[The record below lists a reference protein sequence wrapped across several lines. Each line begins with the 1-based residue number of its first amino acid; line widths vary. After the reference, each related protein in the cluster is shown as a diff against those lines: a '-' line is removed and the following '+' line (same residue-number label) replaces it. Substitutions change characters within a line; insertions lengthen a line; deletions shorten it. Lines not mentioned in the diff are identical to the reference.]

1 MEDAIP
7 LSNYE
12 LECEM
17 DKNTEKIKKLEK
29 CISDLEKSNVK
40 LGWKLGELETELA
53 KIRKPAKG
61 PRRKTLKLNY
71 LTEKEAKMPLDMALL
86 QLALGLQSC
95 NSKEEAVNLLK
106 DAVELGR
113 REG

>member
-1 MEDAIP
+1 MA
-7 LSNYE
+7 
-12 LECEM
+12 
-17 DKNTEKIKKLEK
+17 
-29 CISDLEKSNVK
+29 
-40 LGWKLGELETELA
+40 
-53 KIRKPAKG
+53 
-61 PRRKTLKLNY
+61 KLNY

-95 NSKEEAVNLLK
+95 NSKEDAVNLLK